1 MKLVIGIS
9 GASGAVYATTLLKNL
24 AQEETYLII
33 SDNGKKLIEHELG
46 IKVDEVREMAD
57 HNYENSDLNAD
68 ISSGSVKYDAMIIIP
83 CSTSS
88 MSKIAAGITDN
99 LITRA
104 ADVCMKERRK
114 LILVPRETPLNT
126 IHLENMAK
134 LSRLG
139 VIILPAMPAFYTK
152 PEKVEDLVNFV
163 IGKLLDII
171 GIDNELF
178 TRWNAGKN
186 E

>member
-24 AQEETYLII
+24 AEEETHLII
-33 SDNGKKLIEHELG
+33 SENGMKLIEHELG
-46 IKVDEVREMAD
+46 IDVDDVRKLAD
-57 HNYENSDLNAD
+57 HNYENSDLNAK

-88 MSKIAAGITDN
+88 MSKIAGGITDN
-99 LITRA
+99 LITRV
-104 ADVCMKERRK
+104 ADVCLKERRT

-126 IHLENMAK
+126 IHIENMAK

-152 PEKVEDLVNFV
+152 PANIEDLVDFV
-163 IGKLLDII
+163 IGKLLDVL
-171 GIDNELF
+171 GIDNDLYP
-178 TRWNAGKN
+178 RWNAYTD